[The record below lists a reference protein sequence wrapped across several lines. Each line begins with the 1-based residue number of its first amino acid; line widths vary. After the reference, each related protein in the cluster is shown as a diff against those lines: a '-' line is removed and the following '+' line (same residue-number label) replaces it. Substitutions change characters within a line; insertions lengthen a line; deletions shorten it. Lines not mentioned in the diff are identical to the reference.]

1 METPLRRTS
10 LAIVVASILALTV
23 AGLAA
28 GRTTVAD
35 TSSPTVTSFEDTNGN
50 GIDDDCEENVVADP
64 TTEESAATA
73 ADLDGDGTISV
84 SEAAQSDRTGGKNCN
99 HGGYVSWVAHGACVP
114 AEPAPEP
121 VTEPVTGPVVESVD
135 ETTTAAACGDEP
147 TTVEAAQAGDADKAA
162 EKEAKKA
169 EKAAKKAEKAAAKA
183 AKKAEKAAAKAT
195 KKAARDAAKAA
206 KKAAK
211 SGS

>member
-1 METPLRRTS
+1 VESTIRRTS
-10 LAIVVASILALTV
+10 LAIVIASILALTV

-35 TSSPTVTSFEDTNGN
+35 TASPTVTSFEDTNGN
-50 GIDDDCEENVVADP
+50 GTDDDCEENVLADP
-64 TTEESAATA
+64 TAEASAETA

-84 SEAAQSDRTGGKNCN
+84 SEAARSDRTGGKNCN
-99 HGGYVSWVAHGACVP
+99 HGGYVSWVAHGACLP
-114 AEPAPEP
+114 AETAPEP
-121 VTEPVTGPVVESVD
+121 VTEPVTGPVVEPAD
-135 ETTTAAACGDEP
+135 ATTTTATCAVEP
-147 TTVEAAQAGDADKAA
+147 TTVEAAQAGDAAA
-162 EKEAKKA
+162 
-169 EKAAKKAEKAAAKA
+169 KAEKAAAKA
-183 AKKAEKAAAKAT
+183 AKKAEKAAAKAAKKAAHDAAKVA